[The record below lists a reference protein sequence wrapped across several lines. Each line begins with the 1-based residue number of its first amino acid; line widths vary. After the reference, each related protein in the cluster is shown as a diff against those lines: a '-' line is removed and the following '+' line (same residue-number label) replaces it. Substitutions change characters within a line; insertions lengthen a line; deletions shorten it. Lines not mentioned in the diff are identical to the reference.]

1 MIKERKRYIVLS
13 ELERSCLLNAI
24 KSYRQAV
31 IDQGKNPELI
41 NEVLIKVAQA
51 PMKKIK
57 VIDNVQQR

>member
-13 ELERSCLLNAI
+13 ELEQSCLINAI

-31 IDQGKNPELI
+31 IEQGKNPELI

-51 PMKKIK
+51 PMKKVK